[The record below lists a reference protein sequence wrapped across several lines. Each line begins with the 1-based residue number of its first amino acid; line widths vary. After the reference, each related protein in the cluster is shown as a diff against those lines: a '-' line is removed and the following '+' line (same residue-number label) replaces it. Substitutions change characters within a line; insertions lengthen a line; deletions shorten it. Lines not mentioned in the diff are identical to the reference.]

1 MKALDTLQSMAV
13 AIFFM
18 GISVASL
25 TLSLASYFVKDGS
38 GWVVALNFAA
48 MLFTGLGAVSCYITL
63 RSHLKLNVAPV
74 AAPNMTKLDGTGVA
88 GE

>member
-18 GISVASL
+18 GVTATSL
-25 TLSLASYFVKDGS
+25 TLSVASYFVKDGS

-63 RSHLKLNVAPV
+63 RSHLKMNVAPA

-88 GE
+88 G